1 MREESEM
8 GNSPRDW
15 ERVKALFEGA
25 LECEPALRS
34 NFLQKQTNEQDVRDE
49 VMRLLAEHDAAGDF
63 LSIPALAELQSVPHS
78 ADQVKPNEV
87 LAGRFRITRF
97 IAAGGMGEVY
107 EAEDTE
113 LRERL
118 AIKTIKPEL
127 LNRPD
132 AISRFKR
139 EVHLARK
146 VTHANV
152 CRVYDIFRHS
162 SEKTQEIVFVSMELL
177 HGQTLAE
184 HLKSRGRLSLTQALP
199 LITQMADALTAAHD
213 VGVVHRDFKPGNV
226 LLVPSC
232 EEDKFRVVV
241 TDFGLALRSVHSDS
255 VSGSMGA
262 PGFFGTPA
270 YMAPEQLEGQQ
281 ATTATDIYALGL
293 VIYEMLVGVRP
304 FESDSAISSALK
316 RLNEPPIPPRKLEPN
331 ISPECESVILR
342 CLEREPSKR
351 FGSAR
356 EVALAI
362 VGGRV
367 SPFARWKKLRWPLSV
382 VIGSL
387 LIFAGYRFHLG
398 IHNHTIIPRHSV
410 AVLEFKDLTGES
422 QDQWLATAL
431 PEWVTTELAAG
442 NNLRVISGEDVAR
455 MTRDL
460 TLKNADSYSRD
471 TLDRIHKILGADYVV
486 AGSYFDPGGQPGQSV
501 RLDLR
506 LQDTA
511 TGQVLSSLTDT
522 ATIADMPSVAA
533 RTGLRL
539 RRTLGAGDIPNA
551 EIKATQASVPS
562 NPEAAKLYA
571 QGLGE
576 LRRSNS
582 IVARDLL
589 QQAVGLEPG
598 FPWTH
603 SELASAWSS
612 LGYKEK
618 SKKEAKL
625 AFDLSVDLPP
635 RERLYIEAR
644 YRQENNEAAKAVE
657 LYHSLWTLY
666 PDNLAYGLRLASV
679 QEIAGSP
686 KDALATLDTIRRT
699 LPAQADDPQIDLADA
714 HASGAVADYQRK
726 QTSSARAVV
735 KGEALG
741 ERSLVARALL
751 SEGDALGELGQPD
764 QALDRFT
771 RAKQIATD
779 LGDLGQVSV
788 ALNDMGMNYQARGKV
803 DEANKLFEE
812 SLRIEREIGFL
823 GNTAW
828 TLNEMAITL
837 RHSGKLE
844 LAKEKMEQALAIRR
858 ETNDKNGMAVALGN
872 IANLLDDSGDIEGAK
887 LKYQE
892 SLALQREIGNR
903 RGQAISLGNIG
914 NILYEQGHL
923 PESQQYFAD
932 SIAIGHQINSKPYLV
947 WALGAFAQTQ
957 LSQADF
963 EGARKSQ
970 EEAIGYA
977 KALGMKSDLAA
988 LQAFKAVLSTE
999 EGHPYEAEKL
1009 LANAIA
1015 EFQEEKD
1022 TDSEAQS
1029 RAWLAEAFL
1038 RQGRLDDAMKEINL
1052 ATQAAAK
1059 SHNAHTHLSVF
1070 EASARALTAA
1080 NQYAQAKQKIDA
1092 GLAIAG
1098 KPGNVPYEFD
1108 LRLSRCE
1115 LEQKMGT
1122 SLATNCLISLKRQ
1135 AAKVGFQLVAQ
1146 KASAQIH

>member
-1 MREESEM
+1 MR
-8 GNSPRDW
+8 NSPQDW

-25 LECEPALRS
+25 LQCEPALRS
-34 NFLQKQTNEQDVRDE
+34 TFLQEQTPEQDVRDE

-63 LSIPALAELQSVPHS
+63 LSSPPLAQPQPVRHA

-132 AISRFKR
+132 ALSRFKT

-162 SEKTQEIVFVSMELL
+162 DKTQEIVFVSMELL

-184 HLKSRGRLSLTQALP
+184 HLKSRGRMSVTQALP
-199 LITQMADALTAAHD
+199 LIIQMADALTAAHD

-226 LLVPSC
+226 LLVPSG

-241 TDFGLALRSVHSDS
+241 TDFGLALRSAHSDS
-255 VSGSMGA
+255 VSVSMGA
-262 PGFFGTPA
+262 PGLFGTPA

-281 ATTATDIYALGL
+281 ATSATDIYALGL
-293 VIYEMLVGVRP
+293 VIYEMVVGVRP

-316 RLNEPPIPPRKLEPN
+316 RLNEPPVPPRKLEPN

-356 EVALAI
+356 EAVLAM
-362 VGGRV
+362 VGARV
-367 SPFARWKKLRWPLSV
+367 SPFARWRKLRWPLSI
-382 VIGSL
+382 VIGLL
-387 LIFAGYRFHLG
+387 LIFAAYRFHLA
-398 IHNHTIIPRHSV
+398 IHNQTIVPRRSV

-422 QDQWLATAL
+422 QWLATAL
-431 PEWVTTELAAG
+431 PEWVATELAAG

-460 TLKNADSYSRD
+460 ALKNAESYSLD

-486 AGSYFDPGGQPGQSV
+486 VGSYFDPGGQPGQNV

-511 TGQVLSSLTDT
+511 TGQVLNSLTDT

-551 EIKATQASVPS
+551 EIKATQASLPL

-576 LRRSNS
+576 LRRSNP

-589 QQAVGLEPG
+589 QQAVGFEPG
-598 FPWTH
+598 FPWAH

-612 LGYKEK
+612 LGYQEK

-625 AFDLSVDLPP
+625 AFDLSGDLPP

-666 PDNLAYGLRLASV
+666 PDNLAYGLRLATV

-714 HASGAVADYQRK
+714 HASGVVADYRRK
-726 QTSSARAVV
+726 KMSSARAVA

-812 SLRIEREIGFL
+812 SLRIERQIGFL

-837 RHSGKLE
+837 RHSGKPE

-947 WALGAFAQTQ
+947 WALGSFAQTQ

-977 KALGMKSDLAA
+977 KALGMKSDLAT
-988 LQAFKAVLSTE
+988 LQALEAVLSTE

-1038 RQGRLDDAMKEINL
+1038 RQGRLDDAMKELNL

-1059 SHNAHTHLSVF
+1059 SRNAHTHLSIF

-1122 SLATNCLISLKRQ
+1122 SLATSCLINLKRQ

-1146 KASAQIH
+1146 KAGAQIH